1 MNKNKYCSLIN
12 ETHAIGS
19 VG

>member
-1 MNKNKYCSLIN
+1 MNKNKYFSLIN
-12 ETHAIGS
+12 KTHSIGS